1 MDKQVS
7 YGKMTFITQQRVLQ
21 NFGTTMRAS
30 IKSQINLEV
39 TAVDGIKNAEG
50 LRDMILPLAWM
61 EELSD
66 TLGQV

>member
-1 MDKQVS
+1 MNN
-7 YGKMTFITQQRVLQ
+7 ITTTTTSSWNVLQ

>member
-1 MDKQVS
+1 MN
-7 YGKMTFITQQRVLQ
+7 VLQ

>member
-1 MDKQVS
+1 MGEKISLDYIQPHLWN
-7 YGKMTFITQQRVLQ
+7 VLQ